1 MAEAGRRGF
10 RYAAAAVTAG
20 TALDLLFATVHF
32 RVSAPES
39 YRRLRSEGR
48 PIIFV
53 LWHGR
58 LLPLGYLH
66 RGEGVV
72 GIVSR
77 SADGEY
83 LSRILERWGFG
94 TTRGSSSRGGGE
106 ALRELVRHARAG
118 RSLAITP
125 DGPRGPRERMKPG
138 VLTAAQLSGVPIV
151 PVSAGADRGWWVE
164 GWDRFL
170 VPKPF
175 ARVHVAYG
183 DPVEVPRHADAEAL
197 DRTSTRLE
205 RELGRLTREVDGERG

>member
-1 MAEAGRRGF
+1 MAERRHRGL
-10 RYAAAAVTAG
+10 RYAAAAAVGGVALDMLFG
-20 TALDLLFATVHF
+20 TA
-32 RVSAPES
+32 RYRISAPAAFQ
-39 YRRLRSEGR
+39 RLRSEGR
-48 PIIFV
+48 PIIYV

-83 LSRILERWGFG
+83 LTRVLEHWGFG
-94 TTRGSSSRGGGE
+94 TTRGSSSRGGSE
-106 ALRELVRHARAG
+106 ALRDLVRHAREG

-138 VLTAAQLSGVPIV
+138 ALTAAQLSGVPIV
-151 PVSAGADRGWWVE
+151 PVASGADRAWWVE

-175 ARVHVAYG
+175 ARIRVAYG
-183 DPVEVPRHADAEAL
+183 EPVDVPRDADAYVL
-197 DRTSTRLE
+197 DQTSAMLE
-205 RELGRLTREVDGERG
+205 HELRRLTREVDVDSG